1 MRVDEEKAGLSL
13 AEMVWNGSVKD
24 RLVCTICNGA

>member
-1 MRVDEEKAGLSL
+1 MRVDKENASLGL
-13 AEMVWNGSVKD
+13 AEMVWNDLVKD